1 MRAVAVG
8 ALVCLFAGSAA
19 AQSLPRLPR
28 DQFDVIA
35 PSERVSGERGRMEV
49 VQRGCRVGPTAW
61 ARRRIVDIAAQEW
74 AFFGFQ
80 TFDGRAI
87 ETRVLPEGVVADGLN
102 PALTAP
108 RSVRYAT
115 RLGTWESDPRTDAS
129 VGGYWSATPEGPRVV
144 ERQNRQWREGEGETP
159 WVEPWSAA
167 FVSWVMCEAGLG
179 DLTQFRRD
187 IAHWS
192 YVDQAMEARDGEAP
206 EAAYIAHDAGEAPVR
221 PGDLMCNARG
231 RATYRLLADRRRE
244 QGEQAPLHCDIVV
257 RVDADARTMAVIG
270 GNVLNGVSLTIVPL
284 VESDTG
290 LLRPIGPED
299 VPGARAYFAH
309 LSLRADPIEDL
320 ALDASPTIR
329 ALSPP

>member
-1 MRAVAVG
+1 MRAAL
-8 ALVCLFAGSAA
+8 ALVLTLVAGSAA
-19 AQSLPRLPR
+19 AQGQPRLPR
-28 DQFDVIA
+28 EQFDVIP
-35 PSERVSGERGRMEV
+35 PSERVTGERGRMEV

-74 AFFGFQ
+74 GFFGFQ
-80 TFDGRAI
+80 TFDGRAMEPRI
-87 ETRVLPEGVVADGLN
+87 LPEGIVADGLN
-102 PALTAP
+102 PLLTAP
-108 RSVRYAT
+108 RSVRHAT

-129 VGGYWSATPEGPRVV
+129 VAGYWSATPEGPRVI

-179 DLTQFRRD
+179 DMTQFRRD
-187 IAHWS
+187 IAHWT
-192 YVDQAMEARDGEAP
+192 YVDQAIEARDGQAP
-206 EAAYIAHDAGEAPVR
+206 EAAYVAHDTGEVAIR

-257 RVDADARTMAVIG
+257 RVDAEARTMAVIG

-284 VESDTG
+284 VATESG
-290 LLRPIGPED
+290 LSRPIGPED
-299 VPGARAYFAH
+299 APGARAYFAH
-309 LSLRADPIEDL
+309 LSLRADPVEDL
-320 ALDASPTIR
+320 ALDSSPTIR
-329 ALSPP
+329 ALSAP

>member
-1 MRAVAVG
+1 MRAALG
-8 ALVCLFAGSAA
+8 LSLALVAGTAA
-19 AQSLPRLPR
+19 AQGAPRLPR
-28 DQFDVIA
+28 EQFDVIP

-74 AFFGFQ
+74 GFFGFQ
-80 TFDGRAI
+80 TFDGRPV
-87 ETRVLPEGVVADGLN
+87 ETRRLPDGVVGDAVN
-102 PALTAP
+102 PALSQAL
-108 RSVRYAT
+108 SVRHAT
-115 RLGTWESDPRTDAS
+115 RLGSWESDPRMDAS
-129 VGGYWSATPEGPRVV
+129 VAGYWSATPEGPRVV
-144 ERQNRQWREGEGETP
+144 ERQNRQWREGEGEMP

-167 FVSWVMCEAGLG
+167 FVSWLMCEAGLG
-179 DLTQFRRD
+179 DMTQFRRD

-192 YVDQAMEARDGEAP
+192 YVDQAIQARDGEAL
-206 EAAYIAHDAGEAPVR
+206 EAAYVAYDAGEVAVR

-257 RVDADARTMAVIG
+257 RVDAAARTMAVIG

-299 VPGARAYFAH
+299 RPGARAYFAH
-309 LSLRADPIEDL
+309 LSLRADPVEDL

-329 ALSPP
+329 ALSAP